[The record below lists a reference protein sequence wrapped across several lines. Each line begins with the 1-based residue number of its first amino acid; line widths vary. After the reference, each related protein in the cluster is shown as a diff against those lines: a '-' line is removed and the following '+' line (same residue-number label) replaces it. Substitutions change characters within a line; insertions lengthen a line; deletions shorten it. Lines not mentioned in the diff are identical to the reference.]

1 MIERLQNMDGAKA
14 GNRPSNANSNN
25 MILQEA
31 NMTDFLMDENILAD
45 ENIEDDTAAN
55 IATEKV
61 N

>member
-1 MIERLQNMDGAKA
+1 MDASKGTSAN
-14 GNRPSNANSNN
+14 NRPSNSNSNN
-25 MILQEA
+25 LNILQEA